1 MDLLNQINTMNNL
14 DLFWSWF
21 NADCEEMGIQY
32 TQTEQQINYNTLIKI
47 EPTTMA
53 SGLYHLNL
61 FLNSDRIPFIAKCYG
76 HHEYI
81 ETLLNTI
88 STFRRYY
95 GIHIIS
101 ITVDSDEYP
110 RELTITLDTSE
121 L

>member
-1 MDLLNQINTMNNL
+1 MNNL

-32 TQTEQQINYNTLIKI
+32 TQTKQQTNGNTLIKI
-47 EPTTMA
+47 EPTTMS

-61 FLNSDRIPFIAKCYG
+61 FINSEEIPFAAKCYG

-95 GIHIIS
+95 GLPILS
-101 ITVDSDEYP
+101 ITVDSEEYP
-110 RELTITLDTSE
+110 RELTITFQTYE